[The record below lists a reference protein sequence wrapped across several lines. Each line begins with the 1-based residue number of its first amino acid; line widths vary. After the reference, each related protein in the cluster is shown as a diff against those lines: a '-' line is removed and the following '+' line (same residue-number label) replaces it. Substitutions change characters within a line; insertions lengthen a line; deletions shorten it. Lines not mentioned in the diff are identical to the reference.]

1 MPCRNLYT
9 TGQPGL
15 TNIFFFSPGEKNI
28 TITLLPLL
36 SLVQPQI
43 QDEYMEKGM
52 EAELIKLREET
63 IDQLMAKNLA
73 AAYAL
78 KDFEREDW

>member
-1 MPCRNLYT
+1 
-9 TGQPGL
+9 
-15 TNIFFFSPGEKNI
+15 
-28 TITLLPLL
+28 
-36 SLVQPQI
+36 
-43 QDEYMEKGM
+43 MEKGM

-78 KDFEREDW
+78 KDLEREGGERKKRTRVRFYRERNKDDF

>member
-1 MPCRNLYT
+1 MLIVRL
-9 TGQPGL
+9 
-15 TNIFFFSPGEKNI
+15 
-28 TITLLPLL
+28 
-36 SLVQPQI
+36 